1 MKSTVYISKIVFG
14 TGLLLLTMNSC
25 KNEPKHEDPIQ
36 SSEKENETKFEKKD
50 IADDSG
56 FLTQAAELNI
66 MEAEIGKLGYQ
77 KGIDEDVKKYAKML
91 IEDHSKSLEELK
103 ILASENTITMAAS
116 MSEAGTEKYNQLK
129 ELSGDDFDRKFV
141 GMVLEEHEKG
151 VGIMTAISQNATN
164 EDFKLWA
171 SRQTSV
177 FVKHYEE
184 AKMLKEKFGELNN

>member
-1 MKSTVYISKIVFG
+1 MIYLFEDRKGRMEQYLKAHLDSDVIKVALIDCGKDNLADYLTDNFSDSKAIIFHSSYSF
-14 TGLLLLTMNSC
+14 ND
-25 KNEPKHEDPIQ
+25 KNIT
-36 SSEKENETKFEKKD
+36 N
-50 IADDSG
+50 
-56 FLTQAAELNI
+56 
-66 MEAEIGKLGYQ
+66 
-77 KGIDEDVKKYAKML
+77 EDVKKYAKML
-91 IEDHSKSLEELK
+91 IEDHSRSLEELK
-103 ILASENTITMAAS
+103 TLANENTITMPAS
-116 MSEAGTEKYNQLK
+116 ISEAGSEKYNQLN